1 MVKRAYKYRFYPDA
15 KQEQLLRR
23 TLGCARLVYNKA
35 LAARTEG
42 WYERQERIGY
52 AQTSS
57 MLTSWK
63 KQEELA
69 FLNEVSAVALQQA
82 LRHLQTA
89 LTNFWS
95 KHAKYPN
102 FKKKRNGGS
111 AEFTRSAFKWKN
123 KQLKLA
129 KCKQP
134 LNIVWSRHF
143 PDECVPSTVTVRLEP
158 SGRWFISILVDDP
171 TVKPLPPVDKKV
183 GLDVGLTTLVT
194 TSDGDKIGNPRQLKK
209 KYQRLR
215 AASKALSR
223 KQLKSNNRAKA
234 RTKVAKIHAKIADT
248 RKDYLHKLT
257 TNIIRENQ
265 TIVVENLAVLNMIK
279 NRSLARS
286 ISDAGWNELVRQL
299 EYKSDWYGREL
310 IKIDR
315 FYPSSKQ
322 CGNCGFVIGKLPLS
336 VREWECPQCKTIHD
350 RDINAAK
357 NILAAGLAVSVCG
370 ASIRPDRQGS
380 KGQLR
385 NPPGIIDGGGKKQ
398 KPK

>member
-1 MVKRAYKYRFYPDA
+1 
-15 KQEQLLRR
+15 
-23 TLGCARLVYNKA
+23 
-35 LAARTEG
+35 
-42 WYERQERIGY
+42 
-52 AQTSS
+52 
-57 MLTSWK
+57 MLTGWK
-63 KQEELA
+63 KQEELT
-69 FLNEVSAVALQQA
+69 FLNDVSSVPLQQA

-89 LTNFWS
+89 FTNFWS

-111 AEFTRSAFKWKN
+111 AEFTRSAFTWKN

-158 SGRWFISILVDDP
+158 SSRWDASGCFAIVSILVDDP
-171 TVKPLPPVDKKV
+171 TVKPLPSVDKKV

-194 TSDGDKIGNPRQLKK
+194 TSDGDKIGNPRQFKK

-215 AASKALSR
+215 AASKALSQ

-257 TNIIRENQ
+257 TRLIRENQ
-265 TIVVENLAVLNMIK
+265 TIVVEDLAVRNLVK

-315 FYPSSKQ
+315 FFPSSKR
-322 CGNCGFVIGKLPLS
+322 CGNCGFVIDKLPLS
-336 VREWECPQCKTIHD
+336 IREWKCTQCEITHD

-370 ASIRPDRQGS
+370 ATVRPIGLGFERQVQ
-380 KGQLR
+380 KT
-385 NPPGIIDGGGKKQ
+385 PGIIDGGGRKQ

>member
-1 MVKRAYKYRFYPDA
+1 M
-15 KQEQLLRR
+15 
-23 TLGCARLVYNKA
+23 
-35 LAARTEG
+35 
-42 WYERQERIGY
+42 
-52 AQTSS
+52 
-57 MLTSWK
+57 
-63 KQEELA
+63 
-69 FLNEVSAVALQQA
+69 
-82 LRHLQTA
+82 QTA
-89 LTNFWS
+89 FTNFWS